1 MTVVFV
7 IVVPAMIAVMLAVP
21 SVIVFYAAVIAIPV
35 TCVKAFA
42 VVARANPA
50 GAGVWRPRPVAFM
63 PSIAAA
69 DGIPVTA
76 DPDEV
81 RSGLIGKHRD
91 HSWGRWRADANTYGD
106 LSARGVRAGK
116 QKCDSTPTFS
126 KVFIL

>member
-21 SVIVFYAAVIAIPV
+21 SVIVFYAAVVAIPV

-63 PSIAAA
+63 PSITAAN
-69 DGIPVTA
+69 GIPVTA

-81 RSGLIGKHRD
+81 RSGLIGKHCD
-91 HSWGRWRADANTYGD
+91 HSWGRWRADLDADCD
-106 LSARGVRAGK
+106 LRVCGVGASE
-116 QKCDSTPTFS
+116 QKC
-126 KVFIL
+126 